1 MKAWSIRGLIR
12 AFASDSRGSGDL
24 TVSLLLTAAG
34 AVMVGLTVP
43 ALFRSSQAASRT
55 FDNQVKVLERGSGTS
70 SSGGAASGGS
80 QSPWEISFGPDGV
93 KASGPV
99 GGGVTGSLSVGQGGI
114 SGGARGGGGAGTGS
128 TPATGSGRGSGG
140 SSTGTGSLKDVA
152 PKGNQALIDAR
163 M

>member
-1 MKAWSIRGLIR
+1 MKVSSIRRLIR
-12 AFASDSRGSGDL
+12 AIASDSRGSGDL

-55 FDNQVKVLERGSGTS
+55 FDNQVKVLERGRGTS
-70 SSGGAASGGS
+70 SSGGS

-99 GGGVTGSLSVGQGGI
+99 GGGVMGSLSVGKGGI
-114 SGGARGGGGAGTGS
+114 SGGAQGGGSGTGTAS
-128 TPATGSGRGSGG
+128 TPTNGSGG
-140 SSTGTGSLKDVA
+140 GSGGPATGTGSLKDVA